1 MQVQFIRESTWK
13 QIVNQVCVFDM
24 MFWYWLSWIIENKK
38 SRSKYNAKRHKNLAS
53 FLWVI
58 GPVQVKY
65 INKGKMRPMEV
76 LFFSIIIQTL
86 WICPSVSLSVHQPQ
100 IHLLLFHENLFHI
113 LILWLECQWKHSPA
127 LPQQSTLLTFIDAE
141 RAKWRDNSFICD
153 WDLSGQWNQG
163 CAFAYQIYSWHHPRY
178 DFTLRYYMSVNA
190 HVPLGSL
197 MSALQNIHHM

>member
-1 MQVQFIRESTWK
+1 MRESTWK
-13 QIVNQVCVFDM
+13 QIVNLVCVFDI

-76 LFFSIIIQTL
+76 LFFFVIIQTL
-86 WICPSVSLSVHQPQ
+86 WICPYVSLSVHQPQ

-127 LPQQSTLLTFIDAE
+127 LPQQSALLTFIDAE

-153 WDLSGQWNQG
+153 WVTSFKSYLASEIKDVLLLT
-163 CAFAYQIYSWHHPRY
+163 R
-178 DFTLRYYMSVNA
+178 FTAGIL
-190 HVPLGSL
+190 HVTISHLD
-197 MSALQNIHHM
+197 AICQ